1 MWQANTEPW
10 YWGYAFQGAVVL
22 GTAPILLPLIADKT
36 GGAAQAGQIV
46 AAFYLGQLLAPMF
59 GSLADRTSR
68 HALVYLGGYMLL
80 ALGLALFPAT
90 HVPGFWLGL
99 AFLQGAGAAATN
111 TVAAAFIV
119 EFKPRTEWDGRIGW
133 LQTFYGAGQAV
144 GLGLAACLEARPE
157 TGLIVSAGL
166 MLPGIILGR
175 IGLPRAKV
183 QHKPAAVTFAR
194 HAHRTPHRLSSM
206 LYYYHRPSLQ
216 GFKRFV
222 AAWRSLFG
230 LYIVSWFCVMFGQL
244 IVMNLYPLLMRE
256 AYGIDARLSSLFYA
270 VAAVVGIFAYAPSGI
285 LGKKIGDARVV
296 MIGILMT
303 LFSAIGLSVLAY
315 TRLDGV
321 AWLAPL
327 SFGLMPIAW
336 SPLIVGGT
344 GLTAKLALMEEGEAM
359 GIFNATTAIA
369 SVLSAIGAG
378 QLAHQ
383 FGFEVVPLVAALM
396 AGGSIVLALPLLA
409 TRRPAQEAVPPP
421 K

>member
-22 GTAPILLPLIADKT
+22 GTAPILLPLIADKA
-36 GGAAQAGQIV
+36 GGAAQAGQVV

-59 GSLADRTSR
+59 GSLADRTRR
-68 HALVYLGGYMLL
+68 HALVYLGGYVLL
-80 ALGLALFPAT
+80 ALGLGLFPAT

-119 EFKPRTEWDGRIGW
+119 EFKPRGEWDGRIGW
-133 LQTFYGAGQAV
+133 LQTFYGAGQAA
-144 GLGLAACLEARPE
+144 GLGLAAYLQARPE
-157 TGLIVSAGL
+157 LGLIVSAGL

-175 IGLPRAKV
+175 IGLPRT
-183 QHKPAAVTFAR
+183 QMQQRPAAVTFSR

-216 GFKRFV
+216 GLKRFV

-256 AYGIDARLSSLFYA
+256 AYGINAKLSSFYYA

-296 MIGILMT
+296 MIGMLMT
-303 LFSAIGLSVLAY
+303 LVSAIGMSVLAY
-315 TRLDGV
+315 TKLGGV

-327 SFGLMPIAW
+327 CFSLMPIAW

-344 GLTAKLALMEEGEAM
+344 GLTAKLAVMEEGEAM
-359 GIFNATTAIA
+359 GIFTATTAIA
-369 SVLSAIGAG
+369 SVLSAIAAG
-378 QLAHQ
+378 QLAHR
-383 FGFEVVPLVAALM
+383 FGFEVVPLIAALM
-396 AGGSIVLALPLLA
+396 AGAGIVLAAPLLA
-409 TRRPAQEAVPPP
+409 TRRPAQQAAPPL